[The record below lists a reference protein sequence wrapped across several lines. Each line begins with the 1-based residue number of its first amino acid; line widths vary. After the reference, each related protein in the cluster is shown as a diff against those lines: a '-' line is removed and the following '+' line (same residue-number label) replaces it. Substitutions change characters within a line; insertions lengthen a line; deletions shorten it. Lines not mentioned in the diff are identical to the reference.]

1 MRVFSP
7 LIQDLYPKQ
16 ILILYICRY
25 TKYSVMIKAIFFDI
39 DGTLLSFK
47 THAVPQSTID
57 AINEVKRKGIKVIIA
72 TGRLLKQV
80 QNLGDIQFD
89 GFITVNGS
97 YCITTEGQVI
107 GKRLIPRKELES
119 LISYQENNEHFSYS
133 FMTLEGP
140 CVNKVDDRVKLICEL
155 VKVPIPPAKDLQLM
169 IDKEVLQLNL
179 YVDKPMEDKIMK
191 EALVSCE
198 SSRWHPLF
206 ADVNVGGVDKS
217 VGIDEF
223 LKHYNIDIS
232 ETMAFGDGGN
242 DIQMLKHVGTGI
254 AMGNA
259 GDEVKAVANYITDS
273 VDDNGVANALRH
285 FGLIK

>member
-1 MRVFSP
+1 
-7 LIQDLYPKQ
+7 
-16 ILILYICRY
+16 
-25 TKYSVMIKAIFFDI
+25 MIKAIFFDI

-47 THAVPQSTID
+47 THNVSQSTID
-57 AINEVKRKGIKVIIA
+57 AINAVKQKGIKVILA

-80 QNLGDIQFD
+80 KNLGGIDFD

-107 GKRLIPRKELES
+107 GKRPIPQKELES
-119 LISYQENNEHFSYS
+119 LLSYQENVIQFSLAFMAQEGS
-133 FMTLEGP
+133 F
-140 CVNKVDDRVKLICEL
+140 VNDVDDTVKLISDL
-155 VKVPIPPAKDLQLM
+155 VKVPIPPVKNLHTM
-169 IDKEVLQLNL
+169 INEEVLQLNL
-179 YVDKPMEDKIMK
+179 YVDKPTEEKIMQ

-206 ADVNVGGVDKS
+206 ADVNVKGTNKS

-223 LKHYNIDIS
+223 LQYYNIDKS

-242 DIQMLKHVGTGI
+242 DIEMLKHVGIGI

-259 GDEVKAVANYITDS
+259 GDDVKAVADYITDS

-285 FGLIK
+285 FRLIE